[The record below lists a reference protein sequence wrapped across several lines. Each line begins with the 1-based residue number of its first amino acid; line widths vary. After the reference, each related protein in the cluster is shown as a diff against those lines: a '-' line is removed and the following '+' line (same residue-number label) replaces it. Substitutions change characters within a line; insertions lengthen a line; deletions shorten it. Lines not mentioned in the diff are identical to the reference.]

1 MGVRNG
7 RIFYP
12 GVFWGVRKW
21 RILCFISANSPSGV
35 GGRFFA
41 RGVRFFELP
50 GIRKGGTRRAVEVA
64 AVGREQE
71 PGPQHGGVQAALPV
85 AVSPSQARAK
95 SEAVGSR

>member
-7 RIFYP
+7 RIFHP

-50 GIRKGGTRRAVEVA
+50 GAREGGSPGLEYFAYSDNVRVVYQSRAVLESE
-64 AVGREQE
+64 RSDFC
-71 PGPQHGGVQAALPV
+71 
-85 AVSPSQARAK
+85 VS
-95 SEAVGSR
+95 E

>member
-7 RIFYP
+7 RIFHP

-50 GIRKGGTRRAVEVA
+50 GIRKGGKSASNFSRKRNSRA
-64 AVGREQE
+64 
-71 PGPQHGGVQAALPV
+71 AALASSEWSGV
-85 AVSPSQARAK
+85 A
-95 SEAVGSR
+95 EAGFTN

>member
-7 RIFYP
+7 RIFHP

-50 GIRKGGTRRAVEVA
+50 GIRKGVVSDPA
-64 AVGREQE
+64 AVILEGF
-71 PGPQHGGVQAALPV
+71 P
-85 AVSPSQARAK
+85 AV
-95 SEAVGSR
+95 VNGL